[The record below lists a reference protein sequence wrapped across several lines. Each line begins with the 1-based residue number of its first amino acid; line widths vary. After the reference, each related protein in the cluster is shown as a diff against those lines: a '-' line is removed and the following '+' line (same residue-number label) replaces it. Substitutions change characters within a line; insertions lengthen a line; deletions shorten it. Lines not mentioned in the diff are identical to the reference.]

1 MYNMDNSIM
10 MDKLDFDLL
19 LKGKYLK
26 QMPEGSEKECYYASH
41 GNLYEDGYV
50 YCVYHLKPGDAEAYG
65 FMGSKAYEKLYSEL
79 KNEIELIK
87 KERYNKKTNSEKLKD
102 KFDENW
108 PTIRG
113 LLYPIL
119 VTFFPY
125 TLHPLRN

>member
-1 MYNMDNSIM
+1 
-10 MDKLDFDLL
+10 
-19 LKGKYLK
+19 
-26 QMPEGSEKECYYASH
+26 
-41 GNLYEDGYV
+41 
-50 YCVYHLKPGDAEAYG
+50 
-65 FMGSKAYEKLYSEL
+65 MGSKAYEKLYSEL